1 MEKTNNM
8 TSVQPMDKVNANCV
22 PVSVT
27 KPGGFQPARFLF
39 TVGLVLALSA
49 CAVGGDQRTDVEL
62 DAAREAADNWP
73 AYKGADTKGDTENNT
88 AGIGIDDE
96 DMDWEEPKVEIN
108 RGSGVF
114 INEKAARARVYKPLT
129 GEGEVTFNW
138 EGVPIQEIIHTV
150 LGDLLQE
157 NFVIGPGV
165 KGKVTFSTARPI
177 SRDQVLPI
185 LEMVLRWN
193 GATLVWSEDRYNILP
208 LKSAIQGL
216 LTPTIG
222 SVNNVRGYEVRAV
235 PMRYIAASEMEK
247 LLQPYARDGAI
258 LSADNNR
265 ALLFI
270 AGTRNELRNYMRT
283 IETFDVDW
291 LKGMSVG
298 LFPLQRV
305 EVATVIPELE
315 ALFGNNDGSP
325 LAGMFRFM
333 PMERLNSVM
342 VITPQPEYLSKARE
356 WIERL
361 DRGGGE
367 ASRRLYV
374 YEVRNLEAVALADY
388 LGQIF
393 GGTSGGSSSTRSR
406 SGEVAPGLKPVS
418 LGSFNQQ
425 SENDIKA
432 TGRSSA
438 NRPARAGSS
447 NDEDISIIAVEET
460 NSLLIQTSP
469 QTYDSILAA
478 IKRLDIVPLQVH
490 IEAQVLEVVLNDQ
503 LSLGVSWFLSNVVP
517 ELGWDGGV
525 LPSSSTDFRVESTN
539 GDESGFFGQLATL
552 TGAGNFVSATITALD
567 TTTDIRVLSTP
578 SLVVRNNEE
587 ANISVG
593 ESLAVQGTSFNPGG
607 NQQGSIQSNQYIKTG
622 VELTVTPRVNP
633 GGLVYLDVIQ
643 TVSSPSDTAPN
654 GNPNINDRSITT
666 KIAVQSGST
675 VLLGGLIREIVADNS
690 AGIPFLRR
698 IPYVGPLFGEINK
711 GTQRTELLVMITPT
725 VVKSAAEL
733 DVVTDEYQHRFR
745 NLKPIRQGGIITLTP
760 EKEQQERFL
769 KQQALENS
777 N

>member
-1 MEKTNNM
+1 MEKTNKM
-8 TSVQPMDKVNANCV
+8 TADQQVDKTSTGCAL
-22 PVSVT
+22 VSEA
-27 KPGGFQPARFLF
+27 KPEGFRRLGRFLLIA
-39 TVGLVLALSA
+39 GLVVALSA
-49 CAVGGDQRTDVEL
+49 CAVGRDQRSDAEIN
-62 DAAREAADNWP
+62 AAREAADNWP
-73 AYKGADTKGDTENNT
+73 AYQGADTSKNTENNT
-88 AGIGIDDE
+88 AGIGLDE
-96 DMDWEEPKVEIN
+96 EDLGWEEPKVELN

-114 INEKAARARVYKPLT
+114 INEKAAQVRTYKPLT
-129 GEGEVTFNW
+129 GKGEVTFNW

-177 SRDQVLPI
+177 NRDQVLPI

-208 LKSAIQGL
+208 LKSAVQGL

-222 SVNNVRGYEVRAV
+222 SVNAVRGYEVRAV

-374 YEVRNLEAVALADY
+374 YEVRNLEAADLADY

-393 GGTSGGSSSTRSR
+393 GGTTGGSRSNKSR

-425 SENDIKA
+425 SQNDIKA

-438 NRPARAGSS
+438 NRPAKARSS

-490 IEAQVLEVVLNDQ
+490 IEAQVLEVELNDE
-503 LSLGVSWFLSNVVP
+503 LSLGVSWYLSNIIP
-517 ELGWDGGV
+517 ELGWADGV
-525 LPSSSTDFRVESTN
+525 SPSGSNDFELGNSPG
-539 GDESGFFGQLATL
+539 GDFFGRLATI
-552 TGAGNFVSATITALD
+552 TGGGNFVSATITALD
-567 TTTDIRVLSTP
+567 KTTDLRVLSTP

-593 ESLAVQGTSFNPGG
+593 LSLAVQGTAFNPGG
-607 NQQGSIQSNQYIKTG
+607 TQPGTIQSNQYIKTG
-622 VELTVTPRVNP
+622 IELTVTPRVNP
-633 GGLVYLDVIQ
+633 GGLVYLDVMQ
-643 TVSSPSDTAPN
+643 TVSSPTTLAPN

-675 VLLGGLIREIVADNS
+675 VLLGGLIREAVTDDS
-690 AGIPFLRR
+690 AGIPGLRR
-698 IPYVGPLFGEINK
+698 IPYLGSLFGDTNK
-711 GTQRTELLVMITPT
+711 VTQRTELLVMITPT

-733 DVVTDEYQHRFR
+733 DVVTKEYQHRFR
-745 NLKPIRQGGIITLTP
+745 NIKPIRQGGIITLTP

-769 KQQALENS
+769 KQQALEKS

>member
-1 MEKTNNM
+1 MENTNKM
-8 TSVQPMDKVNANCV
+8 TADKQMDKTSAGCAA
-22 PVSVT
+22 
-27 KPGGFQPARFLF
+27 KPEGFRRLGRFLL
-39 TVGLVLALSA
+39 VAGLVVALSA
-49 CAVGGDQRTDVEL
+49 CAVGRDQRTDAEL
-62 DAAREAADNWP
+62 SAAREAADNWP
-73 AYKGADTKGDTENNT
+73 AYQGADTSKNTENNT
-88 AGIGIDDE
+88 AGIGLDE
-96 DMDWEEPKVEIN
+96 EDQGWEEPKAEVN
-108 RGSGVF
+108 KGSGVF
-114 INEKAARARVYKPLT
+114 INEKVARARAYKPMT
-129 GEGEVTFNW
+129 GKGEVTFNW

-177 SRDQVLPI
+177 NRDQVLPI

-208 LKSAIQGL
+208 LKSAIQGM

-222 SVNNVRGYEVRAV
+222 SVNAVRGYEVRAV
-235 PMRYIAASEMEK
+235 PLRYIAATEMEK

-393 GGTSGGSSSTRSR
+393 GGSSGGSRSNKSR

-418 LGSFNQQ
+418 LGSFNRQ
-425 SENDIKA
+425 SEKDIKA
-432 TGRSSA
+432 TGRSSP
-438 NRPARAGSS
+438 NRPAKSGPA

-469 QTYDSILAA
+469 QTYESILAA

-490 IEAQVLEVVLNDQ
+490 IEVQVLEVDLNDQ
-503 LSLGVSWFLSNVVP
+503 LSLGVSWFLSSVIP
-517 ELGWDGGV
+517 ELGWTDGM
-525 LPSSSTDFRVESTN
+525 LPSSSTDFLIDSTR
-539 GDESGFFGQLATL
+539 GDERGFLGRVATL

-567 TTTDIRVLSTP
+567 TTTDVRILSTP

-587 ANISVG
+587 ASINVG

-607 NQQGSIQSNQYIKTG
+607 GQTGTIQSNQYIKTG
-622 VELTVTPRVNP
+622 IELTVTPRVNP
-633 GGLVYLDVIQ
+633 GGLVYLDVMQ
-643 TVSSPSDTAPN
+643 TVSSPSNTAPN
-654 GNPNINDRSITT
+654 GNPNINERTITT

-675 VLLGGLIREIVADNS
+675 VLLGGLIREFISDNS
-690 AGIPFLRR
+690 GGIPGLRR
-698 IPYVGPLFGEINK
+698 IPYLGPLFGEINK
-711 GTQRTELLVMITPT
+711 GTQRTELLIMITPT

-733 DVVTDEYQHRFR
+733 DVVTEEYQHRFR
-745 NLKPIRQGGIITLTP
+745 NIKPLRQGGIITLTP

>member
-1 MEKTNNM
+1 MKMINYRKPGKQMIKPSADRDKNTMNTNNYWQK
-8 TSVQPMDKVNANCV
+8 SC
-22 PVSVT
+22 
-27 KPGGFQPARFLF
+27 RFLLLA
-39 TVGLVLALSA
+39 GIVLTLSA
-49 CAVGGDQRTDVEL
+49 CATGGDQRTE
-62 DAAREAADNWP
+62 AEQAGAKEAAANWP
-73 AYKGADTKGDTENNT
+73 AYSGADTSKGTVDNT
-88 AGIGIDDE
+88 AGIHLE
-96 DMDWEEPKVEIN
+96 DGDMSWEEPEVELRTGN
-108 RGSGVF
+108 GVF
-114 INEKAARARVYKPLT
+114 INEKVAQARAYKPLS
-129 GEGEVTFNW
+129 GKGEVTFNW
-138 EGVPIQEIIHTV
+138 EGVPIQEVIHTV
-150 LGDLLQE
+150 LGDLLRE

-165 KGKVTFSTARPI
+165 KGKVTFSTARPVK
-177 SRDQVLPI
+177 RDQVLPI

-193 GATLVWSEDRYNILP
+193 GATLVWSDDRYNILP
-208 LKSAIQGL
+208 LNSAIQGN
-216 LTPTIG
+216 LTPKVG
-222 SVNNVRGYEVRAV
+222 SVDAVRGYEVRAI
-235 PMRYIAASEMEK
+235 PLDYISATEMEK
-247 LLQPYARDGAI
+247 LLQPYAREGAI
-258 LSADNNR
+258 LSADDNR
-265 ALLFI
+265 ALLFV
-270 AGTRNELRNYMRT
+270 AGTRTELRNYMRT
-283 IETFDVDW
+283 VQTFDVDW

-315 ALFGNNDGSP
+315 ALFGNNEGSP
-325 LAGMFRFM
+325 LSGMFRFM

-342 VITPQPEYLSKARE
+342 VITPQPEYLAKARE

-374 YEVRNLEAVALADY
+374 YEVRNLEAADLADY

-393 GGTSGGSSSTRSR
+393 GGSSGSKSSR

-425 SENDIKA
+425 SEKDIKA
-432 TGRSSA
+432 TGRSSSPEKKA
-438 NRPARAGSS
+438 VKSS
-447 NDEDISIIAVEET
+447 VDGEDISIIAVEET

-469 QTYDSILAA
+469 QTYDGILAA

-503 LSLGVSWFLSNVVP
+503 LSLGVSWYLSNVIP
-517 ELGWDGGV
+517 ELGWKGGV
-525 LPSSSTDFRVESTN
+525 APSSSTDFQVNNTN
-539 GDESGFFGQLATL
+539 GAESGFFAQLATL
-552 TGAGNFVSATITALD
+552 TGSGNFVSATVTALD
-567 TTTDIRVLSTP
+567 KTTDVRVLSTP

-607 NQQGSIQSNQYIKTG
+607 SQTGTIQSNQYIKTG

-633 GGLVYLDVIQ
+633 GGLVYLDVNQ

-654 GNPNINDRSITT
+654 GNPNINDRSLST

-690 AGIPFLRR
+690 AGIPGLRR

-711 GTQRTELLVMITPT
+711 SNQRTELLIMITPT

-733 DVVTDEYQHRFR
+733 DIVTDEYQHRFR
-745 NLKPIRQGGIITLTP
+745 NVKPIRQGGIVTLSADRDLH
-760 EKEQQERFL
+760 EKAVKTDNNQ
-769 KQQALENS
+769 
-777 N
+777 

>member
-1 MEKTNNM
+1 MKMTNNIKPGKQM
-8 TSVQPMDKVNANCV
+8 TEPSTKCVTTSVIAN
-22 PVSVT
+22 SGWQT
-27 KPGGFQPARFLF
+27 ARQFILLS
-39 TVGLVLALSA
+39 GLIVILSA
-49 CAVGGDQRTDVEL
+49 CAVGGDQRTDAEL
-62 DAAREAADNWP
+62 AAAREAADNWP
-73 AYKGADTKGDTENNT
+73 AYKGVDASKETVNNT
-88 AGIGIDDE
+88 AGITMEEEGL
-96 DMDWEEPKVEIN
+96 DWEEPQVEIN
-108 RGSGVF
+108 KGSGTF
-114 INEKAARARVYKPLT
+114 INEKAARARAYKPLT

-165 KGKVTFSTARPI
+165 KGKVTFSTARPVN
-177 SRDQVLPI
+177 RDQVLPI

-193 GATLVWSEDRYNILP
+193 GATLVWSEDRYNVLP
-208 LKSAIQGL
+208 IKSAVQGN
-216 LTPTIG
+216 LTPTVG
-222 SVNNVRGYEVRAV
+222 SVDAVRGYEVRAV
-235 PMRYIAASEMEK
+235 PMHYIAASEMEK

-270 AGTRNELRNYMRT
+270 AGTRSELRNYMRT

-305 EVATVIPELE
+305 EVSTVIPELE
-315 ALFGNNDGSP
+315 ALFGNNEGSP
-325 LAGMFRFM
+325 LSGMFRFM

-374 YEVRNLEAVALADY
+374 YEVRNLEAADLADY

-393 GGTSGGSSSTRSR
+393 GGTSSSSSKKSR

-425 SENDIKA
+425 SEKDIKS
-432 TGRSSA
+432 TGSSSA
-438 NRPARAGSS
+438 NKPAKSASANG
-447 NDEDISIIAVEET
+447 EDISIIAVEET

-503 LSLGVSWFLSNVVP
+503 LSLGVSWYLSNVVP
-517 ELGWDGGV
+517 DLGWEGGV
-525 LPSSSTDFRVESTN
+525 APSTSSDFRMESTN
-539 GDESGFFGQLATL
+539 GQESGFFGQLATL
-552 TGAGNFVSATITALD
+552 TGGGNFVSATVTALD
-567 TTTDIRVLSTP
+567 TTTDVRVLSTP

-607 NQQGSIQSNQYIKTG
+607 TQTGTIQSNQYIKTG

-633 GGLVYLDVIQ
+633 GGLVYLDVMQ

-654 GNPNINDRSITT
+654 GNPNINDRSIST

-690 AGIPFLRR
+690 AGIPGLRR
-698 IPYVGPLFGEINK
+698 IPYIGPLFGEINK

-733 DVVTDEYQHRFR
+733 DIVTDEYQHRFR
-745 NLKPIRQGGIITLTP
+745 NIKPIRQGGIVTMGAENNTP
-760 EKEQQERFL
+760 D
-769 KQQALENS
+769 
-777 N
+777 